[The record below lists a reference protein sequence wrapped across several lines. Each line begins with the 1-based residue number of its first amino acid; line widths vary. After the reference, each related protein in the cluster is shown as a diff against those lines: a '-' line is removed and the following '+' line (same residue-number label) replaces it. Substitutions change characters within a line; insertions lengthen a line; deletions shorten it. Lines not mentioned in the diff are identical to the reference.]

1 MRVGIGKT
9 GTKWGEYAD
18 GLVQPHSTFVFITLG
33 GRSQSGQKVGPGIL
47 GPDSAGDISSMIYNY
62 NIHMFKISKYFGFY
76 SSPAVP
82 STISLIKSFLSFTHK
97 TKGRLVFVLI
107 LKVFQ

>member
-76 SSPAVP
+76 AIHYIIDQV
-82 STISLIKSFLSFTHK
+82 ISFIHSQNKGEAGFCFDFESLS
-97 TKGRLVFVLI
+97 V
-107 LKVFQ
+107 